1 MRILVVDDEPHLT
14 DILYKSLREEGYS
27 VDVTRDGIDGY
38 EYAKTGV
45 YDVIILDIM
54 LPGMDGIE
62 ILKNLRNIGI
72 NTPVLMLTAK
82 DATEDKVN
90 GLDSGADDYL
100 TKPFELSELLARV
113 RALLRRESENKSP
126 ILKVGDLELNTL
138 THQVKR
144 GGREIT
150 LTSKEYAMLEYLMR
164 NANRVLSRSQIADHV
179 WDYEFDG
186 LSNIIDV
193 YIRYLRKKIDDD
205 FPVKLI
211 HTVRGSG
218 YCLKGS

>member
-1 MRILVVDDEPHLT
+1 MRILIVDDEPRLT
-14 DILYKSLREEGYS
+14 DVLYKSLKEEGYS
-27 VDVTRDGIDGY
+27 VDVAKNGLDGY
-38 EYAKTGV
+38 EYAKTGI

-54 LPGMDGIE
+54 LPDMNGIE
-62 ILKNLRNIGI
+62 ILKNLRNKGI
-72 NTPVLMLTAK
+72 NTPILMLTAK

-113 RALLRRESENKSP
+113 RALLRRTTENKSTT
-126 ILKVGDLELNTL
+126 LRVGDLELNTL

-144 GGREIT
+144 GDKEIT
-150 LTSKEYAMLEYLMR
+150 LTSKEYAILEYLMR

-211 HTVRGSG
+211 HTIRGSG
-218 YCLKGS
+218 YCLKNG

>member
-62 ILKNLRNIGI
+62 VLKNLRNIGI

-179 WDYEFDG
+179 WDYDFDG

>member
-14 DILYKSLREEGYS
+14 DILYKSLKEEGYS
-27 VDVTRDGIDGY
+27 VDVTRNGMDGY

-62 ILKNLRNIGI
+62 VLKNLRNIGI

-144 GGREIT
+144 AGREIT